1 MEHHV
6 PIAVT
11 DYNHVRLTVSDIDR
25 SRSFYDSVFGFDVA
39 YAWDPDADEETKKAL
54 WFLFGGVIYKFG
66 GGLLGLRPVA
76 PSDDTFA
83 EDRCGLDHLS
93 FTVDTR
99 AALEDAVKTLDELGI
114 AHEGIKDAGPG
125 MSIVEF
131 RDPDNIALELTGPD
145 K

>member
-1 MEHHV
+1 M

-11 DYNHVRLTVSDIDR
+11 DYNHVRLTVSDIER

-83 EDRCGLDHLS
+83 EDRCGLDRS
-93 FTVDTR
+93 MTR
-99 AALEDAVKTLDELGI
+99 PQASPSPPAPRETSRA
-114 AHEGIKDAGPG
+114 
-125 MSIVEF
+125 
-131 RDPDNIALELTGPD
+131 R
-145 K
+145 